1 MKKKMKKFW
10 NYYLKHTKKGMLTPI
25 FVNLF
30 FRYSYQ

>member
-10 NYYLKHTKKGMLTPI
+10 NYYLKTYPKGVLPN
-25 FVNLF
+25 FRKLV